1 METSV
6 TERRLLLAGLSLPE
20 LAGLLGSRPRALEVL
35 KWMHSGPEEGSVPK
49 ISADSWKLLLT
60 RCQLPTAEVVERS
73 VSEDGT
79 TKFLL
84 GFNGVQV
91 ETVAIPTE
99 GRTTICVSSQSGCS
113 RKCVFCATAKIGFN
127 RNLAAG
133 EILTQYL
140 IAARAAPPDAPARN
154 VVFMGMGEPM
164 DNLDQVLH
172 AVELLTQAPAPML
185 RAERVTV
192 STSGI
197 LPGMERF
204 LREGKASLAL
214 SLNATTDSQR
224 EALMPQTRQY
234 PIAALMDALREDR
247 MRNPKRFHF
256 IEYVLFDGVNDTD
269 EDADRMVKLLEG
281 TNSRV
286 NLIPHNPFPGSPLS
300 PPRPER
306 MLAVQQR
313 VGAAGIRCL
322 VRMPRGQE
330 ISAACGQ
337 LARRRGETT

>member
-1 METSV
+1 METPV
-6 TERRLLLAGLSLPE
+6 PERRLLLAGQSLPE
-20 LAGLLGSRPRALEVL
+20 LAGLLGSRARALEVL
-35 KWMHSGPEEGSVPK
+35 RWMHSAPAEGSVPK
-49 ISADSWKLLLT
+49 ISAERWQLLLT

-84 GFNGVQV
+84 GLNGVQV

-127 RNLAAG
+127 RNLVAG

-185 RAERVTV
+185 RAERITV

-214 SLNATTDSQR
+214 SLNATTDVQR

-247 MRNPKRFHF
+247 VLNPKRFHF

-269 EDADRMVKLLEG
+269 EDADRMVALLAG

-313 VGAAGIRCL
+313 VAAAKIRCL

-337 LARRRGETT
+337 LARRRGEAA